1 MPDTTLK
8 ESVKIVLVDDHLL
21 FRQSLESLLAA
32 CPEIEVVGKAGS
44 AREGINL
51 VERLRPDVVILDIS
65 MDGMSGLEAAPR
77 IREMVPMTEILILSM
92 HDNPNYV
99 YQAFKVGCRGYVL
112 KSDSAKELKQAIM
125 TTATGRAYFS
135 PGITT
140 DFVNCFIVGTD
151 MNNKSPF
158 MLTPREQ
165 EICNHV
171 MQGRSTDEM
180 AADLCIS
187 PKTIRVHVANVMKK
201 LSCRS
206 RSELILKL
214 QEQASN

>member
-1 MPDTTLK
+1 MPDTRLK

-51 VERLRPDVVILDIS
+51 VERLRPDVVIMDIS
-65 MDGMSGLEAAPR
+65 MEGMSGLEAAPM
-77 IREMVPMTEILILSM
+77 IREMVPETEILILSM

-125 TTATGRAYFS
+125 TTATGRTYFS
-135 PGITT
+135 PGIAT
-140 DFVNCFIVGTD
+140 DFVNCFIVGTN

-158 MLTPREQ
+158 ILTPREQ
-165 EICNHV
+165 EISNHV

-180 AADLCIS
+180 ASDLRIS
-187 PKTIRVHVANVMKK
+187 PKTIRVHIANVMKK
-201 LSCRS
+201 FFISK
-206 RSELILKL
+206 IK
-214 QEQASN
+214 